1 MPMQHARRAK
11 NGHRRPKEL
20 DLSIFT
26 SMQCAQD
33 PSQDSVEAAL
43 SCNSH

>member
-1 MPMQHARRAK
+1 MPTQHARRAK
-11 NGHRRPKEL
+11 NDHRHPIVLKLPRL
-20 DLSIFT
+20 TSI
-26 SMQCAQD
+26 QCAQA